1 MIADRPS
8 DPPPPS
14 TGDGP
19 IAPPPRL
26 GCSGVLGS
34 IALAAAVIGAVVFGL
49 VVGRCSDAGPAPAPA
64 TSVTVVKP
72 SPNVV
77 RAIRD
82 LARLEGAEYHMER
95 VVDLKEK
102 QSRFFGLIE
111 TEDAILLVAAGDV
124 VAGVDLAELRDGD
137 VVVDGEK
144 NRATITLPQP
154 KVLSARIDNERTY
167 VHTRRTD
174 TLASRKESLETRA
187 RQEAER
193 SIVEAAQ
200 QAGIIERARQN
211 TKRTIETL
219 VRSLGYNEVTVT
231 FRDTP

>member
-1 MIADRPS
+1 MVDRPS

-19 IAPPPRL
+19 IAPLPSM

-34 IALAAAVIGAVVFGL
+34 VALAAAVIGAVIFGL
-49 VVGRCSDAGPAPAPA
+49 VVGRCSDSGPAPAPA
-64 TSVTVVKP
+64 TSVTVVRP

-82 LARLEGAEYHMER
+82 LARLEGAQYHMER
-95 VVDLKEK
+95 VVDLSEK

-111 TEDAILLVAAGDV
+111 AEDAILLVAAGDV

-137 VVVDGEK
+137 VVVDGDK
-144 NRATITLPQP
+144 SRAKITLPQP
-154 KVLSARIDNERTY
+154 KVLSSKIDNDRTY

-193 SIVEAAQ
+193 SIVEAAL
-200 QAGIIERARQN
+200 QAGILERARQN
-211 TKRTIETL
+211 TRRTVETL
-219 VRSLGYNEVTVT
+219 VRSLGYTEVTVE
-231 FRDTP
+231 FRP

>member
-1 MIADRPS
+1 MVDRPS
-8 DPPPPS
+8 EPPPPS

-19 IAPPPRL
+19 IAPPPAV

-34 IALAAAVIGAVVFGL
+34 VALAAAVIGAVIFGL

-64 TSVTVVKP
+64 TSVTVVRP
-72 SPNVV
+72 SPNVL

-82 LARLEGAEYHMER
+82 LARLEGAQYHMER
-95 VVDLKEK
+95 VVDLSEK

-111 TEDAILLVAAGDV
+111 AEDAILLVAAGDV
-124 VAGVDLAELRDGD
+124 IAGVDLAELRDGD
-137 VVVDGEK
+137 VIVDGDK
-144 NRATITLPQP
+144 SRAKITLPQP
-154 KVLSARIDNERTY
+154 KVLSSKIDNERTY

-211 TKRTIETL
+211 TRRTVETL
-219 VRSLGYNEVTVT
+219 VRSLGYTEVTVE
-231 FRDTP
+231 FRP